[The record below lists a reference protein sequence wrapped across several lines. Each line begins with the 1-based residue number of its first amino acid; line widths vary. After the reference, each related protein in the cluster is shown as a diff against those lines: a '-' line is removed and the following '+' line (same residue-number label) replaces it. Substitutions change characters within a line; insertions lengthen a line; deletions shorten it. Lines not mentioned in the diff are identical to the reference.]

1 MFLVLTRIP
10 THPATASVTRMAI
23 LARPDPLDVW
33 ITSRN
38 GAAKANLSPAVGV
51 AIAVCSNAR
60 GARQPCVD
68 AIYGRPC

>member
-38 GAAKANLSPAVGV
+38 GAAKADL
-51 AIAVCSNAR
+51 
-60 GARQPCVD
+60 QP
-68 AIYGRPC
+68 RPSVP

>member
-10 THPATASVTRMAI
+10 THPAATSVTRMAI

-38 GAAKANLSPAVGV
+38 GAPKADL
-51 AIAVCSNAR
+51 
-60 GARQPCVD
+60 QP
-68 AIYGRPC
+68 RPSVP